1 MQEKIPDDLLQ
12 AYLQGKLSAEER
24 ALLEEKIGSDPDL
37 ARTVALLRA
46 EMAAS
51 ELLIAEETRQ
61 MFQQWKK
68 PRRALNRP
76 ISWIAGLGAVL
87 ALLAIAVWQTTR
99 PTATPAPAVNPEPT
113 PAELPGPASPT
124 PIAQPPAV
132 QQSRPDKP
140 VATARPGSS
149 YRKLA
154 GLFFEEPALSN
165 FRQVPTDSI
174 LSIFSQAQ
182 QAYTAGNY
190 QQTLDLLAQTD
201 STRRQSAT
209 FLRANALFHLGR
221 FAAAEAQFA
230 TLVDQNSRQYRYP
243 AEWGMLLCRLANT
256 PNREQAFR
264 QQLDAI
270 LQQPEH
276 PYFEQAKKLKKEIP
290 QE

>member
-1 MQEKIPDDLLQ
+1 MKEKIPDDLLQ
-12 AYLQGKLSAEER
+12 AYLQGKLAAQER
-24 ALLEEKIGSDPDL
+24 VLLEEKIGSDPDL
-37 ARTVALLRA
+37 ARTVALRRA

-61 MFQQWKK
+61 MFQEWKNL
-68 PRRALNRP
+68 PRTQGRL
-76 ISWIAGLGAVL
+76 ILWIIGLGTIL
-87 ALLAIAVWQTTR
+87 ALLAIALWQATR
-99 PTATPAPAVNPEPT
+99 STATPAPAVHQKPTATEPVAPNT
-113 PAELPGPASPT
+113 
-124 PIAQPPAV
+124 QPPAA
-132 QQSRPDKP
+132 QQSRPEKP
-140 VATARPGSS
+140 AATARLSS
-149 YRKLA
+149 NYRTLA
-154 GLFFEEPALSN
+154 GLFFEEPALPN
-165 FRQVPTDSI
+165 FRQVPTDST

-190 QQTLDLLAQTD
+190 RQTLDLLALTD

-243 AEWGMLLCRLANT
+243 AEWGLLLCRLANT

>member
-1 MQEKIPDDLLQ
+1 MKEKIPDDLLQ
-12 AYLQGKLSAEER
+12 AYLQGKLSAQER
-24 ALLEEKIGSDPDL
+24 ILLEEKISDDPDL
-37 ARTVALLRA
+37 ARAVALHRA

-51 ELLIAEETRQ
+51 ELIIAEETRQ
-61 MFQQWKK
+61 LFQEWKK
-68 PRRALNRP
+68 PRRTLNNP
-76 ISWIAGLGAVL
+76 MSWITGLGAIL

-99 PTATPAPAVNPEPT
+99 PTATPAPAANPNPT
-113 PAELPGPASPT
+113 PTESPSPATPMAE
-124 PIAQPPAV
+124 PPAA
-132 QQSRPDKP
+132 QQSRPNQP

-182 QAYTAGNY
+182 QAYTAGSY

-243 AEWGMLLCRLANT
+243 AEWGLLLCRLANT
-256 PNREQAFR
+256 PNREQVFR
-264 QQLDAI
+264 QQLDAM
-270 LQQPEH
+270 LLQPEH

>member
-12 AYLQGKLSAEER
+12 SYLLGKLAAQER

-37 ARTVALLRA
+37 ARAVALHRA

-61 MFQQWKK
+61 MFQEWKM
-68 PRRALNRP
+68 PRRTLNRP
-76 ISWIAGLGAVL
+76 ILWIAGLGAVL
-87 ALLAIAVWQTTR
+87 TLLTITVWQTTR
-99 PTATPAPAVNPEPT
+99 PATPPAPAANPKPT
-113 PAELPGPASPT
+113 PTESPSPVTPMAE
-124 PIAQPPAV
+124 PPAA
-132 QQSRPDKP
+132 QQSRPNQP

-201 STRRQSAT
+201 STRRQSAI

-243 AEWGMLLCRLANT
+243 AEWGLLLCRLANT
-256 PNREQAFR
+256 PNREQVFR
-264 QQLDAI
+264 QQLDAM
-270 LQQPEH
+270 LLQPEH

>member
-1 MQEKIPDDLLQ
+1 MKEKIPDDLLQ
-12 AYLQGKLSAEER
+12 AYLQGKLSAQER
-24 ALLEEKIGSDPDL
+24 ALLEEKISSDPDL
-37 ARTVALLRA
+37 ARAVALHRA

-51 ELLIAEETRQ
+51 ELIIAEETRQ
-61 MFQQWKK
+61 LFREWKK
-68 PRRALNRP
+68 PRRTRNSL
-76 ISWIAGLGAVL
+76 ILWIAGLVAIL
-87 ALLAIAVWQTTR
+87 ALLAIAVWQASR
-99 PTATPAPAVNPEPT
+99 PTTTPAPAANPNPT
-113 PAELPGPASPT
+113 PTESPSPATPMAE
-124 PIAQPPAV
+124 PPAA
-132 QQSRPDKP
+132 QQSRPNQP

-182 QAYTAGNY
+182 QAYTAGSY

-230 TLVDQNSRQYRYP
+230 TLVNQNSRQYRYP
-243 AEWGMLLCRLANT
+243 AEWGLLLCRLANT
-256 PNREQAFR
+256 PNREQVFR
-264 QQLDAI
+264 QQLDAM
-270 LQQPEH
+270 LLQPEH